1 MLSSTALRAALHS
14 TTQNPSELNAVPG
27 AWWAESQRGLAAT
40 LQTSQAL
47 VHLISIQDAAL
58 HQRSS
63 LWEQVARATT
73 NQAAGPLKISRQSKP
88 SKNTSHSKNNS
99 KYTCVHTKKIS
110 LKTRRTLRLHPLQ
123 WLLPAA
129 PGWHLCVKASAAQSR
144 AACPDQVHTRFT
156 DSIVPRAHRRTPN

>member
-47 VHLISIQDAAL
+47 AHLISIQDAAL

-63 LWEQVARATT
+63 LWEQAARATT
-73 NQAAGPLKISRQSKP
+73 NQAAEPLKSHGRVSPPKIPPILKITA
-88 SKNTSHSKNNS
+88 NTH
-99 KYTCVHTKKIS
+99 VHIPKK
-110 LKTRRTLRLHPLQ
+110 
-123 WLLPAA
+123 
-129 PGWHLCVKASAAQSR
+129 SA
-144 AACPDQVHTRFT
+144 
-156 DSIVPRAHRRTPN
+156 